1 MLFDSGKF
9 KLSEPKNMNP
19 EERQKKAKEQ
29 FEPWFESANLF
40 LDGFEFYFLKGENN
54 FIKSCIR
61 TSPSH
66 RKILCRILL
75 VFTDYKPKIHDIEK
89 LGNQV

>member
-9 KLSEPKNMNP
+9 KLSEPKAMNP

-40 LDGFEFYFLKGENN
+40 CETAFTYRLKRHGLKIAAFELHQATERFYV
-54 FIKSCIR
+54 
-61 TSPSH
+61 T
-66 RKILCRILL
+66 ILL
-75 VFTDYKPKIHDIEK
+75 VFTDYKPKIHDIE
-89 LGNQV
+89 N